1 MTEAHLSEMTDFEMR
16 ANNIAVAI
24 SDARSRVEAFGY
36 LHESPDEVVSRI
48 VGMFICWLT
57 ACEEARLQNMNADA
71 TFRTAVIDAL
81 PAVDD
86 PNWDTYIMPKP
97 SSSLKQ
103 RAEALWG
110 IRIAFTH
117 ADGDTNLISNPT
129 NKAFAQNA
137 HLHIPGVILEKS
149 GRLNLSGCNTHTPI
163 KCIVQIRAVLP

>member
-1 MTEAHLSEMTDFEMR
+1 MTDFEMR
-16 ANNIAVAI
+16 ANNIEVAI
-24 SDARSRVEAFGY
+24 STVRQRVEDFGY
-36 LHESPDEVVSRI
+36 PHESPDETVSRV

-57 ACEEARLQNMNADA
+57 ACEEARFQDIGAGA

-81 PAVDD
+81 PTVDD

-117 ADGDTNLISNPT
+117 ADGDTNLISNST
-129 NKAFAQNA
+129 NRAFAQNA
-137 HLHIPGVILEKS
+137 PLHIPGVALENGK
-149 GRLNLSGCNTHTPI
+149 LNLSGCNTHTPI
-163 KCIVQIRAVLP
+163 RTIVQLRAVLP